1 MNTPLAEWVRWI
13 LSVAVI
19 PAGVMIVDLRQ
30 TVALQGAEI
39 KTSRQ
44 TLTAHIE
51 SDHARIDKLVEK
63 HDASNEALIRVNE
76 ALATL
81 KERLNDLLEQLRNPP
96 RRR

>member
-19 PAGVMIVDLRQ
+19 PAGIMIVDLRQ

-39 KTSRQ
+39 KASRQ
-44 TLTAHIE
+44 TLAAHIE
-51 SDHARIDKLVEK
+51 TDHARVDKLAEK
-63 HDASNEALIRVNE
+63 HEASNEALIRVNE
-76 ALATL
+76 AISTV
-81 KERLNDLLEQLRNPP
+81 KERLNDLLEQLRSTQ